1 MPFTAVVVDDEPL
14 ARDELKYLLS
24 AHPECLVVGEA
35 EDAQEALK
43 LVAGLQPDV
52 VFLDIQM
59 RGMSGCEAARQMLSF
74 PHPPLVVFATAYN
87 EYAVRAFE
95 LGALDYILK
104 PFESD
109 RLARTIERIEN
120 LKKHAGEWAEAVERV
135 ACLLEAKKHRLKKL
149 PVEKNGEIKLLDYQ
163 DIIFGRAKDGSVQ
176 IFTASD
182 TCTYPGSM
190 TQLEARLNSE
200 GFLRVHKSF
209 LVNLNRVQGV
219 LPWFKGT
226 YWLVMDDP
234 GRTQIPVSK
243 SQVKELKSILGLECS
258 QEACRQMAGNI
269 RARGL

>member
-24 AHPECLVVGEA
+24 VYPECRVVGEA

-43 LVAGLQPDV
+43 LVAELQPDV

-59 RGMSGCEAARQMLSF
+59 RGMSGCEAAREMLSF

-95 LGALDYILK
+95 LGAVDYLLK
-104 PFESD
+104 PFED
-109 RLARTIERIEN
+109 KRLAKTINRIEE
-120 LKKHAGEWAEAVERV
+120 LRRRSGDWAEAVERV
-135 ACLLEAKKHRLKKL
+135 AGLLQAKRHRIKKL
-149 PVEKNGEIKLLDYQ
+149 PVEKNGEIRLLDYQ

-176 IFTASD
+176 IVTASD
-182 TCTYPGSM
+182 TCTYTGSM
-190 TQLEARLNSE
+190 TELEARLKSE

-209 LVNLNRVQGV
+209 LVNLNQVQGV

-226 YWLVMDDP
+226 YWLVMGDP
-234 GRTQIPVSK
+234 KKTQIPVSK
-243 SQVKELKSILGLECS
+243 SQVKELKSILGLEAS
-258 QEACRQMAGNI
+258 
-269 RARGL
+269 